1 MRDTLSLLSGLIFA
15 AAYVPYIFGMVK
27 GGKRPMKASW
37 GIWALLDSIT
47 LASMWAQH
55 AFNPMI
61 AASALGCWTVFVLS
75 FRYGKRGI
83 TLLDVFCLM
92 AAAFGVALWA
102 VFDRPALGLA
112 ASLSVTF
119 IGSFPTFVSGLR
131 TPQDEDRTA
140 WRLYTLAC
148 LLAVASIPRWDFA
161 DAAQPFVYLA
171 IAGTMAFVLSDE
183 KEALRLR
190 TEWAG
195 Q

>member
-1 MRDTLSLLSGLIFA
+1 
-15 AAYVPYIFGMVK
+15 VPYIFGMVK

-37 GIWALLDSIT
+37 CIWALLDTLT
-47 LASMWAQH
+47 LASMLAQH

-61 AASALGCWTVFVLS
+61 AASTLGCWTVFALS
-75 FRYGKRGI
+75 FRYGKPGI
-83 TLLDVFCLM
+83 SPLDVVCL
-92 AAAFGVALWA
+92 AAVAFGAALWV
-102 VFDRPALGLA
+102 VFDDPALSLA

-148 LLAVASIPRWDFA
+148 IMAVASIPRWDFA
-161 DAAQPFVYLA
+161 EAAQPIVYLV
-171 IAGTMAFVLSDE
+171 IAGTMAFVLSDK

-190 TEWAG
+190 AEWAG